1 MAKELTMTRHQH
13 IRCLFNLDNVP
24 WDTNSIINN
33 RFETAFA
40 ILVMFSGHS
49 KRSLWIPVA
58 RSDALTLRLAWG
70 QFETICEITPWILPW
85 WGGGGRPNYI
95 LITHPTSLQFA
106 SVKISYRSQTIFQ
119 SHNPRGNFVMI
130 RNIVLPITQITI
142 VAYFSNTKI
151 IVSILL
157 SKIPPPWYSCKASQR
172 GGEIWRIIHILLEQ
186 NNSWCSA
193 KRKKSLT
200 TLLVILDSSAQPP
213 QTMNFLQRWKTAK
226 SI

>member
-1 MAKELTMTRHQH
+1 
-13 IRCLFNLDNVP
+13 
-24 WDTNSIINN
+24 
-33 RFETAFA
+33 
-40 ILVMFSGHS
+40 MFSAHS

-58 RSDALTLRLAWG
+58 RPGALTLRLAWG

-130 RNIVLPITQITI
+130 KNIVLPITQITI

-157 SKIPPPWYSCKASQR
+157 SKIPLPLDIHAKQASGEEKYEESFTSCWSRTKADAAPK
-172 GGEIWRIIHILLEQ
+172 E
-186 NNSWCSA
+186 
-193 KRKKSLT
+193 RK
-200 TLLVILDSSAQPP
+200 VWQH
-213 QTMNFLQRWKTAK
+213 F
-226 SI
+226 